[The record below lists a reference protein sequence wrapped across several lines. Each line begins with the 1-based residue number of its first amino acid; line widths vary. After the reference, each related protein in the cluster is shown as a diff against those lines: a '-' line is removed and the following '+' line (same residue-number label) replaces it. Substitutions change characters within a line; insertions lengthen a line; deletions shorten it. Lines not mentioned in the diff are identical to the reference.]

1 MSIKPCGLK
10 IAEDKREL
18 ETRGTPMFPCGGYF
32 SDISKGVT
40 GDIPWHWHDEI
51 ELLVVHSGAV
61 CLSMSKM
68 SYTLHKGEGAFINS
82 GVLHS
87 AQIEGND
94 GCILNSFVFRPSLIY
109 GEVESIIEQR
119 YMRPL
124 SSTNELS
131 CIVFHKT
138 IEWQAQTL
146 HCIQSAY
153 DAFQKEEFGYE
164 LLVWEN
170 LSHVCYLIIQNML
183 PVLEQQ
189 KQGENMDSVRVKQM
203 LNFIHKSYGESLGL
217 KQIADVSIISKR
229 ECLRCFQ
236 SILGMSPMQ
245 YLIKYRISVAARL
258 LRETDESITEICNR
272 CGFVSPSYFSKMFKR
287 FIDCTP
293 TSYRKILY

>member
-10 IAEDKREL
+10 ITKDKREL

-32 SDISKGVT
+32 SDISKEVT

-51 ELLVVHSGAV
+51 ELLVVHSGEARLNV
-61 CLSMSKM
+61 SEM

-94 GCILNSFVFRPSLIY
+94 GCILNSFVFKPSLIY
-109 GEVESIIEQR
+109 GAVESIIQQR
-119 YMRPL
+119 YIRPL
-124 SSTNELS
+124 CNSNDLS
-131 CIVFHKT
+131 CIVFHQT
-138 IEWQAQTL
+138 IDWQAQTL
-146 HCIQSAY
+146 RCIRSAY
-153 DAFQKEEFGYE
+153 DAFQNEEFGYE
-164 LLVWEN
+164 LFVWEN

-183 PVLEQQ
+183 SVLKQQ
-189 KQGENMDSVRVKQM
+189 KQDENMDSVRVKQM
-203 LNFIHKSYGESLGL
+203 LNFIHNSYGDSLEL
-217 KQIADVSIISKR
+217 KQIADVSSISQR
-229 ECLRCFQ
+229 ECLRCFKFT
-236 SILGMSPMQ
+236 LDMSPMQ

-258 LRETDESITEICNR
+258 LRETDESITEICNQ

-293 TSYRKILY
+293 TSYRKVL